1 MKNRKLPFGYAL
13 HGGEI
18 VINQSEAK
26 PLNLFRNYL
35 YLLIFKAEAVCA
47 I

>member
-18 VINQSEAK
+18 VINQSEA
-26 PLNLFRNYL
+26 NAVGDIFRL
-35 YLLIFKAEAVCA
+35 YTGGTSLSGIAEVL
-47 I
+47 